1 MSMTV
6 FFNPFKPVKPKTKKL
21 KLDQHKTKEN
31 KDEGID
37 GEKEVSEIE
46 NKNSGLQN
54 FSEIVAAWNKDIR
67 ETRNHDRK

>member
-6 FFNPFKPVKPKTKKL
+6 FFNPFKPVKPKTNKSKL
-21 KLDQHKTKEN
+21 GQYKTKEN
-31 KDEGID
+31 NNEGID

-46 NKNSGLQN
+46 NKNRGLQN